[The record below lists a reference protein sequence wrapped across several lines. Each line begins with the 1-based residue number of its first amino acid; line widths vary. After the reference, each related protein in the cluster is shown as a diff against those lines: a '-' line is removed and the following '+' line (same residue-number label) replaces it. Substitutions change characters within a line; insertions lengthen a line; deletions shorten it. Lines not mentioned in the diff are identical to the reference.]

1 MKNSTEWGGQ
11 SRLPSVHGLRL
22 GSAPDVHSDNPD
34 GIVKLTPVGD
44 NRPMGS
50 LYRRYRFPPEIIS
63 HAVWRYH
70 RFTLSFRDVEESVF
84 ALLNRR
90 LVSVNQRA
98 QI

>member
-1 MKNSTEWGGQ
+1 MAGPAATKPCVVYAQLLKTLCLDCVSMQPLDRHCQLNGG
-11 SRLPSVHGLRL
+11 
-22 GSAPDVHSDNPD
+22 
-34 GIVKLTPVGD
+34 GD
-44 NRPMGS
+44 NLLMES
-50 LYRRYRFPPEIIS
+50 LYRRHHFPPEIIS